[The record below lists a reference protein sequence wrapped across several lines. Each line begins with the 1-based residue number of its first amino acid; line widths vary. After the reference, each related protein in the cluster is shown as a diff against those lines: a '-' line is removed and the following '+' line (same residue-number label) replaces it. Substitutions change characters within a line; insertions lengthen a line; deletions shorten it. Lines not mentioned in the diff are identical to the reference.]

1 MRIGFKVQLKPYEM
15 FEIQSNEYETIDEC
29 LNEIYY
35 SLLRVD
41 HPAVREF
48 REGSI
53 FRDVRCYDR
62 FESLSARGK
71 AYAVLHAEKW
81 EKEQQREQE
90 QKE

>member
-1 MRIGFKVQLKPYEM
+1 MRIGFKLQLRQYEM

-29 LNEIYY
+29 LDEIYY

-48 REGSI
+48 REGSV
-53 FRDVRCYDR
+53 FREIRCYDR
-62 FESLSARGK
+62 FESLSPRAK

-81 EKEQQREQE
+81 EREQAE
-90 QKE
+90 KKE